1 MVGRA
6 SARGMGGAARVGT
19 GKQRGGEGEKA
30 EEGDRR
36 GLKKWGTRRGP
47 RGAEPG
53 GGGGAGAGAVPRR
66 QQRQGWSK
74 EMAAARARWG
84 SQQVLARG
92 RWRAARSGR
101 RQWRPPDSGG

>member
-1 MVGRA
+1 
-6 SARGMGGAARVGT
+6 MGGAARVGT

-30 EEGDRR
+30 EEGDKR

-53 GGGGAGAGAVPRR
+53 GGGGAGAVPRR

-74 EMAAARARWG
+74 EMAAARARGG
-84 SQQVLARG
+84 SQQVGAG
-92 RWRAARSGR
+92 VPRAAAGG
-101 RQWRPPDSGG
+101 SGGLRTPVVKKYG